1 VLVPLRESGA
11 AASILAGVG
20 LALVIQL
27 AGGAR
32 PSLPQSGMSGLRL
45 TIVRAPVIAAV
56 AVLAVPSVR
65 VLRADAQAMDRE
77 AAGDN
82 SLVHPIKA
90 AGRRAAVLPCGT
102 PATGSKRRRSP
113 GGLASM

>member
-32 PSLPQSGMSGLRL
+32 PSLPQSGMSGCHRCSC
-45 TIVRAPVIAAV
+45 RA
-56 AVLAVPSVR
+56 
-65 VLRADAQAMDRE
+65 
-77 AAGDN
+77 
-82 SLVHPIKA
+82 
-90 AGRRAAVLPCGT
+90 RRA
-102 PATGSKRRRSP
+102 
-113 GGLASM
+113 